1 MRILVTGSK
10 GQLALSLAAQASDLH
25 DVELMSLGRPV
36 LDLEDPASVRAAIAA
51 AAPDLIV
58 NAAAYTA
65 VDRAE
70 ADEARAFAVNRDG
83 ARAVALA
90 AAAID
95 APLIHLSTDYVFD
108 GTKPSPYIE
117 TDATSPLN
125 VYGHSKREGEQAVLA
140 AHPAALVL
148 RTSWVFSP
156 YGTNFVKTMLRLGV
170 ERDSLRIVSD
180 QTGNPTSALDIAAA
194 ILSIAP
200 QAVAAPGDG
209 GIFHLTN
216 AGSTSWFGLAE
227 AVFAE
232 SARHGG
238 RAPALEPV
246 ATAAYPTPARRP
258 LNSRLETS
266 ALAHRFGIT
275 LRPWQDAVQET
286 VRRLMT
292 ANR

>member
-10 GQLALSLAAQASDLH
+10 GQLALSLAAQARHLNG
-25 DVELMSLGRPV
+25 VELLRLGRPV
-36 LDLEDPASVRAAIAA
+36 LDLEDPASVSAAIAA

-65 VDRAE
+65 VDGAE
-70 ADEARAFAVNRDG
+70 ADKARAFAVNRDG
-83 ARAVALA
+83 AMAVAMA
-90 AAAID
+90 AAALN

-108 GTKPSPYIE
+108 GTKPAPYVE
-117 TDATSPLN
+117 TDKTAPLN

-156 YGTNFVKTMLRLGV
+156 YGANFVRTMLRLGA

-180 QTGNPTSALDIAAA
+180 QAGNPTSALDLAAA
-194 ILSIAP
+194 ILNIAP
-200 QAVAAPGDG
+200 QAMAAPGDG

-216 AGSTSWFGLAE
+216 AGSTSWFELAE

-238 RAPALEPV
+238 PVPALEPIT
-246 ATAAYPTPARRP
+246 TAEYPTPARRP
-258 LNSRLETS
+258 LNSRLETQ
-266 ALAHRFGIT
+266 AFARRFGLT

-292 ANR
+292 ASA